1 MLLNGTLS
9 QLRISSAKHA
19 LCNHCLRYLPTFKLI
34 LFLRYLSICKLLIV
48 QIETEISSQR
58 LTLLDGLQ
66 IAYQPGQQKQ
76 LQGDKIETSNQV
88 NQKTQSIGLDYQMH
102 IIPARYHT

>member
-34 LFLRYLSICKLLIV
+34 LFIRYLSICKLAIV
-48 QIETEISSQR
+48 QVETEISSQR

-66 IAYQPGQQKQ
+66 IAYQPGQQK
-76 LQGDKIETSNQV
+76 LQGDKIETSNQA
-88 NQKTQSIGLDYQMH
+88 NQTIQSIGLRDQLH